1 MSNNW
6 KDRAKDYAEDVKDKA
21 EDTLEK
27 AGVPKWLWPSVW
39 AVLAILVLVG
49 VLQFF
54 GQDPVEVTG
63 SPPAGIGSL
72 DD

>member
-1 MSNNW
+1 MSNDW
-6 KDRAKDYAEDVKDKA
+6 KDRAKDYAEDVKDKGEEA
-21 EDTLEK
+21 LAK

-49 VLQFF
+49 VLHVF
-54 GQDPVEVTG
+54 GQDLVKDADAPPV
-63 SPPAGIGSL
+63 GIGVL